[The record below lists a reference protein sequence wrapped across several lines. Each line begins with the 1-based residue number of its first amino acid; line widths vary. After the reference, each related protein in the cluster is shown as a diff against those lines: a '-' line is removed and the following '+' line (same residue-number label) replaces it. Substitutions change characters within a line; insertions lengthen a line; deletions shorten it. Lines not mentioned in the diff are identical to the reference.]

1 MRYPTSV
8 DLLEFFGSEP
18 DIQGDVSAY
27 TVSDED
33 GASLVM
39 SFNTADDSLQTTLL
53 LRERAI
59 AVVCHEG
66 MTRMAFNE
74 DTLACE
80 FVHDDTRVM
89 LTAKVKPNIRVEWSG
104 LRTG

>member
-18 DIQGDVSAY
+18 VVQGDVSAY

-33 GASLVM
+33 GVSLVL

-53 LRERAI
+53 LRERVI

-66 MTRMAFNE
+66 MTRMSIDE

-89 LTAKVKPNIRVEWSG
+89 LTAKVKPNIRVAWSG

>member
-1 MRYPTSV
+1 MRYPTSF

-18 DIQGDVSAY
+18 VVQDDVSAY

-39 SFNTADDSLQTTLL
+39 SFNTADNSLQTTLL
-53 LRERAI
+53 LRERVI

-66 MTRMAFNE
+66 MTRMSIDE
-74 DTLACE
+74 EGLTCE

-89 LTAKVKPNIRVEWSG
+89 LTAKVKPNILVAWSG